1 MEGGTK
7 FMKAEDI
14 KKIAVVGA
22 GDMGHGIAEIAAMAG
37 LKVNLYDIKQ
47 EFVDRGKSKMKESL
61 EKQVSKQKMTADDM
75 NKAMNN
81 IQGFIVLKDAVKDVD
96 YTIEAAPEILDLKV
110 KIFKEIDQY
119 APKHAILASN
129 TSNMSITK
137 MGASTKRPD
146 KVVGVHFFNPPVMM
160 LLVEVIRGEKT
171 SDETM
176 AVSHDLVL
184 KLKNFRGVMVPVR
197 VERDTPGFI
206 YNRLGAP
213 VVLYLSQLFERG
225 LVNPEAI
232 DAKIRSIGAPMGPYE
247 ILDYTGLDVNLHGME
262 YFSETL
268 SPEFKVPSWLK
279 KMNEAGTL
287 GKKTGKGIFAWPE
300 GARPAIDMSKA
311 DPNFDPMDI
320 ICIQVNEGTKL
331 LEAGV
336 TKSVA
341 EIDKAVVNGG
351 GSIIGPF
358 TLAKGMGWAKV
369 AERCEA
375 ISKKLGI
382 KWFTPT
388 ETLKKGNIQM

>member
-1 MEGGTK
+1 
-7 FMKAEDI
+7 MKVEDI

-37 LKVNLYDIKQ
+37 FKVNLYDIKQ
-47 EFVDRGKSKMKESL
+47 EFVDRGQYKMKESL
-61 EKQVSKQKMTADDM
+61 EKQVSKQKMTAEDM
-75 NKAMNN
+75 NKAMGN
-81 IQGFIVLKDAVKDVD
+81 IQGFIVLKEAVKDID
-96 YTIEAAPEILDLKV
+96 YMIEAAPEILDLKV
-110 KIFKEIDQY
+110 KIFKEIDEN

-146 KVVGVHFFNPPVMM
+146 KVVGLHFFNPPVMM

-171 SDETM
+171 SEETM
-176 AVSHDLVL
+176 SVGHDFVL
-184 KLKNFRGVMVPVR
+184 KLKNFRGAMVPVR
-197 VERDTPGFI
+197 VEKDTPGFI

-247 ILDYTGLDVNLHGME
+247 ILDYTGLDVNLHGMQ

-268 SPEFKVPSWLK
+268 SPEFKVPNWLK

-287 GKKTGKGIFAWPE
+287 GKKTGKGIFTWPG

-331 LEAGV
+331 LEAGA

-382 KWFTPT
+382 KWFIPT

>member
-1 MEGGTK
+1 
-7 FMKAEDI
+7 MKTEDI

-37 LKVNLYDIKQ
+37 FKVNLYDIKQ
-47 EFVDRGKSKMKESL
+47 EFVDRGKDKMKESL
-61 EKQVSKQKMTADDM
+61 EKQVSKQKMTVEDM
-75 NKAMNN
+75 NKAMGN
-81 IQGFIVLKDAVKDVD
+81 IQGFIVLKEAVKDID
-96 YTIEAAPEILDLKV
+96 FMIEAAPEILDLKV
-110 KIFKEIDQY
+110 KIFKEIDEY

-146 KVVGVHFFNPPVMM
+146 KVVGLHFFNPPVMM

-171 SDETM
+171 SGETVN
-176 AVSHDLVL
+176 VSHDFVL

-197 VERDTPGFI
+197 VEKDTPGFI

-247 ILDYTGLDVNLHGME
+247 ILDYTGLDVNLHGAE
-262 YFSETL
+262 YFAETL
-268 SPEFKVPSWLK
+268 SPEFKAPNWLK

-287 GKKTGKGIFAWPE
+287 GKKTGKGIFTWPG
-300 GARPAIDMSKA
+300 GARPTIDMSKA

-320 ICIQVNEGTKL
+320 ICIQANEGTKL

-341 EIDKAVVNGG
+341 EIDKAIVNGG

-382 KWFTPT
+382 KWFMPT

>member
-1 MEGGTK
+1 
-7 FMKAEDI
+7 MKAEDI